1 MNSTLEPPLASKK
14 KNHSFT
20 PLILNTTFYEMLLP
34 GLPLPYTHES
44 THILSTCK
52 ALNKVFLQKETMN
65 IIYHWMC
72 KGSYSLNLAEQ
83 SLPL

>member
-1 MNSTLEPPLASKK
+1 
-14 KNHSFT
+14 
-20 PLILNTTFYEMLLP
+20 MLLP

-72 KGSYSLNLAEQ
+72 KGSHSLNLAEQ
-83 SLPL
+83 SLPLKLHFNATSEFSPPKLVSGIAVIQ